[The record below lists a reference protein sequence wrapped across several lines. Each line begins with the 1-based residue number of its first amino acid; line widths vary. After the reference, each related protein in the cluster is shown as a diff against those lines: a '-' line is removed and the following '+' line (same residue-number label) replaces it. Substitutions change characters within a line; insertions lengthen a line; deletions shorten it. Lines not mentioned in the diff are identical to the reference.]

1 MDVAS
6 CRMIDTFSV
15 RNETVP
21 IKIFVPLLSRTATPI
36 TNRNSIGSV
45 HAVVVTESTA
55 KIMTTATTR
64 ILLISLAMDS
74 VMDLFWTAMPT

>member
-15 RNETVP
+15 RNET
-21 IKIFVPLLSRTATPI
+21 IKMFVPLLSRTATPI
-36 TNRNSIGSV
+36 TNRNNIGSV

-55 KIMTTATTR
+55 KIMITATTR

>member
-6 CRMIDTFSV
+6 CNMIETFSV

-21 IKIFVPLLSRTATPI
+21 IKMFVPLFKRTATPI
-36 TNRNSIGSV
+36 TNRNNIGSV

-64 ILLISLAMDS
+64 ILLISLSMDS
-74 VMDLFWTAMPT
+74 VMDLFWTAIPT